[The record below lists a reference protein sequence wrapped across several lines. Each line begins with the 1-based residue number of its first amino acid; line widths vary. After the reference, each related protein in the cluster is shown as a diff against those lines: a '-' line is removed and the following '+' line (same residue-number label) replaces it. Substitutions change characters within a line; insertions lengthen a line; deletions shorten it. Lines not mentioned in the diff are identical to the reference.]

1 MKSLAVIRH
10 VAFEDM
16 DAWTAPLADAG
27 FALTYHDA
35 GVADLAS
42 FGALAPDLLVILGGP
57 LGVQDAADYPFL
69 RDEIRLLQNRLA
81 ARRPVLGIC
90 LGAQLLA
97 HALGGQVQPNRAR
110 EVGWQPLSLT
120 EAGQQSPL
128 RHLENVPVFHWHSD
142 AFDLPPGAVALASTP
157 ACPCQAFAL
166 DNYALGLQFH
176 PEVSAANLERWYI
189 GNVRELHSHPQPG
202 APQLRIEAAQYAPAM
217 QTAARTLLEEWL
229 AGLPGRD
236 A

>member
-16 DAWTAPLADAG
+16 DAWAAPLAAAG
-27 FALTYHDA
+27 FALTYYDA
-35 GVADLAS
+35 GVAELAG
-42 FGALAPDLLVILGGP
+42 FDALAPDLLVVLGGP
-57 LGVQDAADYPFL
+57 LGVHDAADYPFL
-69 RDEIRLLQNRLA
+69 RDERRLLQARLA

-97 HALGGQVQPNRAR
+97 DALGGAVQPNRGR
-110 EVGWQPLSLT
+110 EVGWQPVKLT
-120 EAGQQSPL
+120 AAGQQSPL
-128 RHLENVPVFHWHSD
+128 RHLQNIPVFHWHSD
-142 AFDLPPGAVALASTP
+142 AFDVPPGAVALAHTA

-166 DNYALGLQFH
+166 DKHVLALQFH

-189 GNVRELHSHPQPG
+189 GNVRELHSHPQPT
-202 APQLRIEAAQYAPAM
+202 AVQLRAAAAQHAAVM
-217 QTAARTLLEEWL
+217 QTAARALLEDWL
-229 AGLPGRD
+229 AELP

>member
-10 VAFEDM
+10 VAFEDL
-16 DAWTAPLADAG
+16 DAWTAPFQAAG
-27 FALTYHDA
+27 YALTYHDA

-42 FGALAPDLLVILGGP
+42 FDSLAPDLLVVLGGP
-57 LGVQDAADYPFL
+57 LGVHDAADYPFL
-69 RDEIRLLQNRLA
+69 CDEIRLLQDRLA

-90 LGAQLLA
+90 LGAQLLV
-97 HALGGQVQPNRAR
+97 HALGGHVQPNRAR
-110 EVGWQPLSLT
+110 EVGWQPVRLT
-120 EAGQQSPL
+120 GVGQRSPL
-128 RHLENVPVFHWHSD
+128 RHLENLPVFHWHSD
-142 AFDLPPGAVALASTP
+142 AFDLPPGAEALASTP

-189 GNVRELHSHPQPG
+189 CNVRELHSHPQPTV
-202 APQLRIEAAQYAPAM
+202 AQLRAAAAQHAPTM
-217 QTAARTLLEEWL
+217 QAAARTMLEEWL
-229 AGLPGRD
+229 AGLPRLG